1 MAPSSI
7 DEAISAFVDVGS
19 ADVNDIDEYKFWKKY
34 KPKRRKEQYPEEG
47 IPVKYWIKLWQ
58 N

>member
-19 ADVNDIDEYKFWKKY
+19 ADVNDIDEFKFWKKY
-34 KPKRRKEQYPEEG
+34 EPK
-47 IPVKYWIKLWQ
+47 
-58 N
+58 